1 MKHTTT
7 KSHDIE
13 IEKEDVAYIKLPEFE
28 SGKIKESIKVSEI
41 IKEYRGCDV
50 VFDFLEDGTLAGIEI
65 IA

>member
-13 IEKEDVAYIKLPEFE
+13 IGEEDVAYIKLPAFE
-28 SGKIKESIKVSEI
+28 RGKIKSSIKVSEI
-41 IKEYRGCDV
+41 VKEYKGCDV
-50 VFDFLEDGTLAGIEI
+50 ILDFLQDGTLAGIEI